1 MKAWRNGGMSIGHLE
16 VDGMDRESPFLES
29 GMFNEMSM
37 GWDWWNRWVWVRS
50 TINDS
55 VSFKP
60 GQWKCWVRSPINVF
74 VMSITLRSIVT
85 FLMPKLSNN
94 TWVMSWLG
102 SVRPVM
108 KDWTIEFLWVIHW
121 TSHYKIHHQNI
132 YTDFKWLHTH
142 DCYVCAYSHCH
153 VNFNKWWE
161 ELTVSN

>member
-94 TWVMSWLG
+94 TWVMSWLEIVR
-102 SVRPVM
+102 SVHEGLNYRVSLGYPLNIPLQDPSPKHIHRFQMATHTWLLCMCVFALPRKLQQVM
-108 KDWTIEFLWVIHW
+108 GR
-121 TSHYKIHHQNI
+121 
-132 YTDFKWLHTH
+132 
-142 DCYVCAYSHCH
+142 
-153 VNFNKWWE
+153 VNSE
-161 ELTVSN
+161 